1 MKIEPYRGL
10 YHELDAYPPYNE
22 IGPALRCLTIS
33 LTKRITTTGK
43 FTKRHVK
50 ALIESRKVRERGK
63 VLFHKRRSC
72 AESPC
77 VGFGV
82 SKVGF
87 WNNGFRGKGTLDC
100 ERDGYHKYSSNNQA
114 EQTIFKHLFLLLVQT
129 VIIFS
134 ETRPLQ
140 EAGFQTL

>member
-10 YHELDAYPPYNE
+10 YHELDAYLLYDE
-22 IGPALRCLTIS
+22 IDPALRCLTIS
-33 LTKRITTTGK
+33 LPKRITTIGK

-87 WNNGFRGKGTLDC
+87 WNNGFRGKGTLGG
-100 ERDGYHKYSSNNQA
+100 EHDGYHNHSSNNQA
-114 EQTIFKHLFLLLVQT
+114 EKTISKHLYLLL
-129 VIIFS
+129 
-134 ETRPLQ
+134 
-140 EAGFQTL
+140 

>member
-10 YHELDAYPPYNE
+10 YHELDAYLLYDE
-22 IGPALRCLTIS
+22 IDPALRCLTIS
-33 LTKRITTTGK
+33 LTQRITTTGE

-77 VGFGV
+77 VGF
-82 SKVGF
+82 
-87 WNNGFRGKGTLDC
+87 WNNGFRGKGTLSG
-100 ERDGYHKYSSNNQA
+100 EHDGYHNHSSNKQA
-114 EQTIFKHLFLLLVQT
+114 EKTISKQPYLLL
-129 VIIFS
+129 
-134 ETRPLQ
+134 
-140 EAGFQTL
+140 